1 MNFIMQI
8 DEQILLLFEGAMGF
22 HCKRKKEKKMT
33 YICFEKNIKL
43 NLNSF
48 LVFTL
53 K

>member
-8 DEQILLLFEGAMGF
+8 DEQILLLFEGATGF
-22 HCKRKKEKKMT
+22 HCKRKKEKKMP